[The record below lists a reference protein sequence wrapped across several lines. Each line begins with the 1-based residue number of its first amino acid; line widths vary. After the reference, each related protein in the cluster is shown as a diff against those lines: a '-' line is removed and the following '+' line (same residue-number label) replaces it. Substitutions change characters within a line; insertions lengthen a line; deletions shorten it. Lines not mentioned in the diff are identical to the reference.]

1 MLLLLL
7 LLLLLINFEWPCG
20 SDFKVD
26 GRFSH
31 RRNVNLI
38 GDDPVPD
45 PDPDVAGKDKD
56 DEADDVSDPLVTCVK
71 MGIEMIMPVTLS
83 YTTSFVFTIFLWSI
97 HVVRNATN
105 CVNSDS
111 GSPLSWMYFCANA
124 LSFDNFTVLS
134 NFPQR
139 SVVLRERS

>member
-1 MLLLLL
+1 MLT
-7 LLLLLINFEWPCG
+7 NFEWPCG

-38 GDDPVPD
+38 GDDP
-45 PDPDVAGKDKD
+45 DPDVVGKDKD
-56 DEADDVSDPLVTCVK
+56 DDDDDDAIDPLFTCVK
-71 MGIEMIMPVTLS
+71 MGIEMIIPVTLS
-83 YTTSFVFTIFLWSI
+83 YTTSFVFTIFLWSM
-97 HVVRNATN
+97 HVVRNVTSW
-105 CVNSDS
+105 VSSDS

-124 LSFDNFTVLS
+124 FSFDNFTVLS

>member
-1 MLLLLL
+1 MLLL

-38 GDDPVPD
+38 GDDPD
-45 PDPDVAGKDKD
+45 PEPDVAGKDKD
-56 DEADDVSDPLVTCVK
+56 DDVIDPLVTCVK

-83 YTTSFVFTIFLWSI
+83 
-97 HVVRNATN
+97 
-105 CVNSDS
+105 
-111 GSPLSWMYFCANA
+111 
-124 LSFDNFTVLS
+124 
-134 NFPQR
+134 
-139 SVVLRERS
+139 